1 MWENRA
7 TSAVPYSSP
16 DREIMLDCTGTISR
30 ILVGAYLTGIESE
43 EGPSIEIDGQ
53 YCNLSPDQVT
63 EYLNVYECILESP
76 VAVDDV
82 DSVLIVQRNTSSRIA
97 FLHDGESDTP
107 LISLTISMSIVGGLF
122 IACMVF
128 CRWRMWF

>member
-16 DREIMLDCTGTISR
+16 DKEIMLDCTGDISR
-30 ILVGAYLTGIESE
+30 ILVGAYLTRTGSE
-43 EGPSIEIDGQ
+43 EGPSIKIDGQ

-82 DSVLIVQRNTSSRIA
+82 DSVHIIQTNTSSQIA

-107 LISLTISMSIVGGLF
+107 LISLTISKSIVGGAIHLHG
-122 IACMVF
+122 VL
-128 CRWRMWF
+128 